1 MGTVCF
7 GSYLLS
13 AGLMHRRHFLS
24 LLAASSTLPLFAGR
38 ARGAALPKVVVVGA
52 GVVGASCAFHLASR
66 GCEVTVLESHGVAA
80 QASGHSFAWL
90 NAGDGLQPMS
100 YHVLRA
106 LALGEHRRLAAEIPV
121 PVQWNGSLEWR
132 DAAHGADTLESEVL
146 RMRERGTE
154 MHLLDAAGARAIQP
168 GLQLAPDSAL
178 AWAAHD
184 GALNGPA
191 TTRLLLDR
199 AQALGTRLRIPV
211 RVKGIE
217 PRRGGGLRLTT
228 DGESID
234 ADRVILAAGTG
245 TTALAE
251 RAGFALPQ
259 KTKAGVIALT
269 APIPPVL
276 RTVLYGPD
284 VHLLQR
290 GDGRVLLGEKDGPP
304 AGPAHA
310 ARLASEPNAFPD
322 PAIAA
327 QHGERLLARAA
338 RYVPALAGAR
348 IEEVGIGWRP
358 MPADGLPAIGFAPGS
373 TAVYTAVMHSGMTL
387 SALVGRLA
395 AIEILDGT
403 PVDLLADFR
412 PARFA
417 SA

>member
-1 MGTVCF
+1 MD
-7 GSYLLS
+7 
-13 AGLMHRRHFLS
+13 RRDFLS
-24 LLAASSTLPLFAGR
+24 LLAASTALPLVSGR
-38 ARGAALPKVVVVGA
+38 ARAAGTALPRVVVVGA
-52 GVVGASCAFHLASR
+52 GVVGASCAWHLAAR
-66 GCEVTVLESHGVAA
+66 GCEVTVLEAHGVAA

-100 YHVLRA
+100 YHVLRS
-106 LALGEHRRLAAEIPV
+106 LALGEHRRIAAQFPV
-121 PVQWNGSLEWR
+121 PVLWNGSLEWR
-132 DAAHGADTLESEVL
+132 DAAHGAETLPEEVL

-154 MHLLDAAGARAIQP
+154 MHLLDVAGAAAIQP
-168 GLQLAPDSAL
+168 GLQVAPGTPL
-178 AWAAHD
+178 AWGAHD

-191 TTRLLLDR
+191 TTRLLLEQ
-199 AQALGTRLRIPV
+199 AQSLGARLRMPV
-211 RVKGIE
+211 RVRDIAS
-217 PRRGGGLRLTT
+217 RSGGGVRITT
-228 DGESID
+228 DGDSID

-269 APIPPVL
+269 APMPPVL

-284 VHLLQR
+284 VHMLQR
-290 GDGRVLLGEKDGPP
+290 GDGRVVLGEKDGPP

-310 ARLASEPNAFPD
+310 ERLASEPNAFPD

-327 QHGERLLARAA
+327 QHGERLLARAS

-373 TAVYTAVMHSGMTL
+373 SAVYTAVMHSGMTL

-395 AIEILDGT
+395 AIEIADGT
-403 PVDLLADFR
+403 PVQLLADFR
-412 PARFA
+412 PGRFA
-417 SA
+417 AA